1 MSERCRQSIVLQHA
15 LQEGHTGTNV
25 RPDMSSS
32 HCVQLRLL
40 LSSQQACLGTPAS
53 TVWTVSQQGHLRT
66 WDEMRRPTDE
76 AAAQMPMKCTGTEL
90 PATVW
95 PGTTVESGKGT
106 CRQSLLPEQF
116 QETVSW
122 RLRMLIRWQVLAEPE
137 RQQMSMHGGVC
148 AHPSH
153 SKPDPRCSAG
163 RHIMRQ
169 DHCYQSP
176 PHHLCSTTRVHR
188 SALVSLVCS
197 VAADNAGCQSTLQTL
212 PGSVI
217 KVKPS

>member
-1 MSERCRQSIVLQHA
+1 MCQNVRKMQAIYCSQHA

-32 HCVQLRLL
+32 HCAQLRLL

-106 CRQSLLPEQF
+106 CRQYFCLSN
-116 QETVSW
+116 SR
-122 RLRMLIRWQVLAEPE
+122 RLRNDQVASAGRTRETADC
-137 RQQMSMHGGVC
+137 MHGGVC

-163 RHIMRQ
+163 RHIMR
-169 DHCYQSP
+169 
-176 PHHLCSTTRVHR
+176 
-188 SALVSLVCS
+188 
-197 VAADNAGCQSTLQTL
+197 
-212 PGSVI
+212 
-217 KVKPS
+217 

>member
-1 MSERCRQSIVLQHA
+1 MSDRCRQSIVLQHA

-32 HCVQLRLL
+32 HCAQLRLL

-76 AAAQMPMKCTGTEL
+76 AAAQMPMKCTGTEF

-106 CRQSLLPEQF
+106 CRQYSCLSNSRRLRNVDEMASAGRTRETADEHAWESVCSPQSLEARPSLQRRKAHHAPGSLLPI
-116 QETVSW
+116 S
-122 RLRMLIRWQVLAEPE
+122 P
-137 RQQMSMHGGVC
+137 
-148 AHPSH
+148 
-153 SKPDPRCSAG
+153 
-163 RHIMRQ
+163 
-169 DHCYQSP
+169 SP
-176 PHHLCSTTRVHR
+176 PL
-188 SALVSLVCS
+188 
-197 VAADNAGCQSTLQTL
+197 
-212 PGSVI
+212 
-217 KVKPS
+217 